1 MKISG
6 KDEISKYINQTV
18 LSRTEK
24 PAKKAPT
31 PTAVSSKSEEG
42 TTVSLSQRAKE
53 VLKVHEA
60 IQSEPD
66 IRSEKVSAIKD
77 NIKNGTY
84 KIDYDK
90 TAEKILE
97 AFSEEMV

>member
-6 KDEISKYINQTV
+6 KDEISRYVNQTV
-18 LSRTEK
+18 LSKTEK
-24 PAKKAPT
+24 PARKVS
-31 PTAVSSKSEEG
+31 TAASASQKSEGG
-42 TTVSLSQRAKE
+42 TTVSLSQKAKQ
-53 VLKVHEA
+53 VQKVHET

-66 IRSEKVSAIKD
+66 IRSQRVSAIKD

-90 TAEKILE
+90 IAEKILE
-97 AFSEEMV
+97 AFSEEIV